1 MSKEESLDYASKYKY
16 LLAEYDNYRKR
27 VEKEAEIRV
36 KNEKA
41 KLLLKLIDI
50 KEDLERAYNAS
61 IKAESKDHIIEGLKN
76 IVKNMDNMLKD
87 EGVSPIDALNKQ
99 FDPNL
104 HEVISIIKDNTLP
117 EYTITK
123 EFRKGYMI
131 DNIVIRPSLVEVS
144 KRDEDDNINIE

>member
-41 KLLLKLIDI
+41 KLLLKIIDI

-61 IKAESKDHIIEGLKN
+61 IKTENKDHIIEGLKN

-87 EGVSPIDALNKQ
+87 EGVSTIEALNKQ

-144 KRDEDDNINIE
+144 KRDENDNINIE

>member
-87 EGVSPIDALNKQ
+87 EGVSPIEALNKQ

-144 KRDEDDNINIE
+144 KRDENDNINIE

>member
-1 MSKEESLDYASKYKY
+1 MSNEESDYASKYKY

-61 IKAESKDHIIEGLKN
+61 IKAESKDHIIEGLKS

-87 EGVSPIDALNKQ
+87 EGVSPIEALNKQ

-131 DNIVIRPSLVEVS
+131 DNTVIRPSLVEVS
-144 KRDEDDNINIE
+144 KRDENDNINIE

>member
-1 MSKEESLDYASKYKY
+1 MSNEEADYASKYKY

-61 IKAESKDHIIEGLKN
+61 IKAESKDHIIEGLKS

-87 EGVSPIDALNKQ
+87 EGVSPIEALNKQ

-131 DNIVIRPSLVEVS
+131 DNTVIRPSLVEVS
-144 KRDEDDNINIE
+144 KRDENDNINIE